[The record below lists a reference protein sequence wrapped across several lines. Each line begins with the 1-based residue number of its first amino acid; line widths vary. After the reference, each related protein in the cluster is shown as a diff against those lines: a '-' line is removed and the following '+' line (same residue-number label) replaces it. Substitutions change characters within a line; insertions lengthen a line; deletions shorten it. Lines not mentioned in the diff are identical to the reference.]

1 MPRGHLLPAMTP
13 ELIARRMTL
22 PVMKRQ
28 GAIVI
33 AEPGRAMPLAKS
45 FFSFARLW
53 LAGRLNGLPDED
65 STR

>member
-1 MPRGHLLPAMTP
+1 
-13 ELIARRMTL
+13 
-22 PVMKRQ
+22 MKRQ
-28 GAIVI
+28 SAIVI